1 MLDKFDYI
9 WLVEDDMQLPRGIL
23 QELIES
29 DADVAIADYPVHKNL
44 PTVKRDMYGEFL
56 SAGLGCVLIKPHVFE
71 KLERPWF
78 RTDTQYI
85 GAELSPQPVRSKPE
99 EVHGL
104 QDTDFWVRV
113 RQIPNI
119 TIKVI
124 ETKIGQYN
132 LVEPKLPKHGNHTG
146 EQYVVETWTL

>member
-1 MLDKFDYI
+1 
-9 WLVEDDMQLPRGIL
+9 MQLPRGIL